1 MKSSIVDVARIR
13 FARACT
19 SGSLNQ
25 RVLFGRVLVRVNIE
39 AATEGLAGG
48 ASFPGANNVPGCP
61 YPAPRFKSL
70 ALSDYLMS

>member
-19 SGSLNQ
+19 TGSLNQ

-39 AATEGLAGG
+39 AAAKGLAL
-48 ASFPGANNVPGCP
+48 
-61 YPAPRFKSL
+61 RFLGQTMFLTVSTPL
-70 ALSDYLMS
+70 F